1 MAQSERGAAGRKAYD
16 AFISYS
22 HARDRAI
29 AVAVQR
35 ALHRLA
41 RPWYR
46 PRALRVFRDET
57 SLSASPHLWTSIEQ
71 ALASSRFFLLMASP
85 EAAASPWVRREIRY
99 WQEHRDQST
108 FLVVVTSGEVVWS
121 GDDFDWERTTALPPQ
136 LGGWFREEPLW
147 IPLDQDRSDDD
158 TRLSLRNA
166 GFRAAVCRLAAP
178 VHGRAPDELDGEDV
192 RQFRVASRLRRAA
205 VAALSLLLVA
215 ATALG
220 LVAVRQR
227 AVAIG
232 ERDRAEQQVR
242 IASARALAAEADG
255 LAARDPVLAARLAVA
270 AYRLDA
276 SPQVL
281 ASLMRAVDRHRHE
294 VGFLE
299 REPTTP
305 GSDGRAFPDGRAGDV
320 RISPDDR
327 LVAVGSHSTGE
338 VRLWDVATGDL
349 AATLRTDLRTGSR
362 ESVRSTFSPDG
373 ERLVITASGGFEVWH
388 VADRRRLLARES
400 PDGHQVVQTR
410 PDGGAVGFLE
420 LDRTGVTVSVHV
432 TATDRADAPFEKVAD
447 GPDAE
452 RVLLETVGGPEA
464 VAADAVMPDAIESGV
479 AASAHRVTVLSA
491 ESRVETW
498 DVAGG
503 RKVASRQL
511 SGTTGRWS
519 ALDTSDD
526 GTTVVVGD
534 DRGQLVVLDGDLT
547 QEWPSGQLT
556 DTSSYVDVNRDG
568 SLAAVS
574 DIAGNVL
581 LLRPHDDRRF
591 DVLPGTAGRLE
602 PDGDA
607 EDQRLVP
614 SPDGRW
620 LLVHRTRAT
629 ELWRLDDRRLVA
641 EYPAD
646 ADRVLRAT
654 PMPFTADSRTF
665 AVASGGRVVARDVD
679 TLREVASEPGSSD
692 LVEQASAFARVLGEE
707 RVVVRNLADQ
717 SNEVVVVGPR
727 GERPLF
733 TTTNVTDGP
742 RGHVVVI
749 ADHGGDQRVHVWDLR
764 DGSADEPTG
773 FDYRAEPAVV
783 AASPAADRV
792 VIGGYGPEAEVVDL
806 ATAGRTRLVGGSGPA
821 AWMLTE
827 YGFLGDTD
835 LLVQHTVPH
844 RDANDFR
851 NRLLVWHTG
860 TGTLVGEWPEPTR
873 QRAPG
878 QQPYHVAV
886 AGDHTALT
894 VRPDGSIAAW
904 HVHPEAWARSLCATF
919 GDLDEEQ
926 RRLHQPEGSRGPV
939 C

>member
-1 MAQSERGAAGRKAYD
+1 MALSERGAAGRKAYD

-35 ALHRLA
+35 GLHRLA

-71 ALASSRFFLLMASP
+71 ALAGSRFFLLMASP
-85 EAAASPWVRREIRY
+85 EAAASPWVRREVRY
-99 WQEHRDQST
+99 WQEHRDQTT
-108 FLVVVTSGEVVWS
+108 FLVVVTSGEVAWS

-136 LGGWFREEPLW
+136 LSGWFREEPLW
-147 IPLDQDRSDDD
+147 ITLDQDRSADD

-178 VHGRAPDELDGEDV
+178 VHGRPPDELDGEDV
-192 RQFRVASRLRRAA
+192 RRFRVASRLRRAA

-215 ATALG
+215 AVVLG

-232 ERDRAEQQVR
+232 ERDRAERQLR

-255 LAARDPVLAARLAVA
+255 LAARDPVLAARLAVT

-294 VGFLE
+294 VRFLE
-299 REPTTP
+299 REPATT
-305 GSDGRAFPDGRAGDV
+305 GSAGRAFPDGRAGDV
-320 RISPDDR
+320 EISPDGR

-362 ESVRSTFSPDG
+362 QSVRSTFSPDG
-373 ERLVITASGGFEVWH
+373 ERVVVTAGEGFEVWH
-388 VADRRRLLARES
+388 VAERRRLLARRS
-400 PDGHQVVQTR
+400 PDGHQATLTR
-410 PDGGAVGFLE
+410 ADGGAVGFLE
-420 LDRTGVTVSVHV
+420 LALTGVVVSAHV
-432 TATDRADAPFEKVAD
+432 TATDRADAPFEKIAD
-447 GPDAE
+447 GPAAE
-452 RVLLETVGGPEA
+452 RALLEVVGGPEA
-464 VAADAVMPDAIESGV
+464 VAADAVMPDAVETGV
-479 AASAHRVTVLSA
+479 AAGAHRVTVLSA

-498 DVAGG
+498 DVAG
-503 RKVASRQL
+503 RREVASRQL

-547 QEWPSGQLT
+547 REWPLGRLPN
-556 DTSSYVDVNRDG
+556 TSSYVDVSRDG
-568 SLAAVS
+568 ALAAVS

-581 LLRPHDDRRF
+581 LLRPHEDRRF
-591 DVLPGTAGRLE
+591 DVLPGTGGRTGPE
-602 PDGDA
+602 GRA
-607 EDQRLVP
+607 EDQWLVP

-646 ADRVLRAT
+646 DDRSPLGA

-679 TLREVASEPGSSD
+679 TLREVASEPGSPD
-692 LVEQASAFARVLGEE
+692 PVEQAAAFARVLGEE
-707 RVVVRNLADQ
+707 RVVVRTLADRG
-717 SNEVVVVGPR
+717 NEVVVVGPR
-727 GERPLF
+727 GERSL
-733 TTTNVTDGP
+733 VTAAAVTQGP
-742 RGHVVVI
+742 RGHVTVV
-749 ADHGGDQRVHVWDLR
+749 ADHDGDQRVRVWDLR
-764 DGSADEPTG
+764 DGSARERAG

-792 VIGGYGPEAEVVDL
+792 VISGSGPEAEVVDL
-806 ATAGRTRLVGGSGPA
+806 ATAARTRLGGGSGPA
-821 AWMLTE
+821 AWLLTE
-827 YGFLGDTD
+827 YGFLGGTD
-835 LLVQHTVPH
+835 LLVQHTTPH

-860 TGTLVGEWPEPTR
+860 TGTLLGEWPEPIR
-873 QRAPG
+873 LRVPG

-904 HVHPEAWARSLCATF
+904 HVHPDAWARSLCGTF
-919 GDLDEEQ
+919 GDLDEDQ
-926 RRLHQPEGSRGPV
+926 RRLHQPEGGRGPV